1 LGLSFEDHW
10 PERFGSV
17 FRDAVTGMTLNR
29 LDGGFLRVNPAFC
42 ELLGRSEEQLLK
54 LGLFDVIHPADVERM
69 RGRNDIRAS
78 GEPASGQLE
87 LRFVHADGHTI
98 WTRAMDAPVL
108 NDRGEITY
116 TLLQVLDLSEQRRLE
131 ETTTRLYSLS
141 SDLFCTLG
149 FDGYFK
155 TVNPAWEQ
163 VLGYT
168 ADQMLMRPMLD
179 FVHPEDRARTARE
192 SGRLKRADEVT
203 ISFESRFRT
212 KDGAY
217 RWLLWSAHVS
227 HEERLVYGVAKDVTE
242 RKRGEERLRESERKY
257 RDLVET
263 SSDLI
268 WSIDAQGR
276 FTFVNRAA
284 RRIYGY
290 EPEEMLGRPVTDFAL
305 PSDAKRNRGLF
316 RQILRGRPVFSN
328 ETEHVRKDGS
338 LVRLSYNAIVL
349 HDADGNVL
357 GATGTATDVT
367 ERRRSEARQAAVAEL
382 GRRAL
387 EGTDPAELM
396 QAAVTLV
403 VETLGVDHSSVF
415 EFVAEENILRLT
427 AGAGWPDGSI
437 GRRFP
442 TSPNVS
448 LAAFTFRNGGVGIV
462 EDFTEDK
469 RFEHPPALELLG
481 AISAVCVMVEG
492 NAEGPFGVLGVSSV
506 ARRTFTLDE
515 VNFLQSM
522 ANVLAT
528 AIDRKR
534 SETQL
539 DDLAA
544 TRGRLV
550 AQTLAAED
558 RARRAI
564 SEVLHDHALQ
574 DLLASRQDLVEVL
587 EDPDGDP
594 ERVVRAREGIE
605 RAVRLLRDAVFNLHP
620 VVLEHAGLAAAIRA
634 VADHQGR
641 RGGFDCDIEVDR
653 QATGVHDDLILSL
666 ARELLTNAA
675 KHAEARHVRVRVRR
689 QDKEIT
695 LEVADDG
702 RGMEKRRRARA
713 LSEGHVGLASSA
725 ERVEAVCGSFE
736 LVSRPGYGTRVI
748 ARLPARRVAAH
759 RADVP
764 RQRVAQISEYP
775 LAGGR

>member
-1 LGLSFEDHW
+1 
-10 PERFGSV
+10 
-17 FRDAVTGMTLNR
+17 
-29 LDGGFLRVNPAFC
+29 
-42 ELLGRSEEQLLK
+42 
-54 LGLFDVIHPADVERM
+54 
-69 RGRNDIRAS
+69 
-78 GEPASGQLE
+78 
-87 LRFVHADGHTI
+87 
-98 WTRAMDAPVL
+98 
-108 NDRGEITY
+108 
-116 TLLQVLDLSEQRRLE
+116 
-131 ETTTRLYSLS
+131 
-141 SDLFCTLG
+141 
-149 FDGYFK
+149 
-155 TVNPAWEQ
+155 
-163 VLGYT
+163 
-168 ADQMLMRPMLD
+168 
-179 FVHPEDRARTARE
+179 
-192 SGRLKRADEVT
+192 
-203 ISFESRFRT
+203 
-212 KDGAY
+212 
-217 RWLLWSAHVS
+217 
-227 HEERLVYGVAKDVTE
+227 
-242 RKRGEERLRESERKY
+242 
-257 RDLVET
+257 
-263 SSDLI
+263 
-268 WSIDAQGR
+268 
-276 FTFVNRAA
+276 
-284 RRIYGY
+284 
-290 EPEEMLGRPVTDFAL
+290 
-305 PSDAKRNRGLF
+305 
-316 RQILRGRPVFSN
+316 VFSN

-387 EGTDPAELM
+387 EGTDPEALT
-396 QAAVTLV
+396 QSAVNLV
-403 VETLGVDHSSVF
+403 AETLGVEHSAVM
-415 EFVAEENILRLT
+415 EFVAEENVLKLS
-427 AGAGWPDGSI
+427 AGVGWPEGSL

-442 TSPNVS
+442 SSPNAS
-448 LAAFTFRNGGVGIV
+448 LAAFTFQHGGVGVV
-462 EDFTEDK
+462 EDFIEDQ
-469 RFEHPPALELLG
+469 RFEHPPSLELLG
-481 AISAVCVMVEG
+481 AMSAVTVAIEG
-492 NAEGPFGVLGVSSV
+492 NERRFGVLGVAS
-506 ARRTFTLDE
+506 AQRRSFSLDE

-528 AIDRKR
+528 AIDRKQ
-534 SETQL
+534 SEAQL
-539 DDLAA
+539 DQLAA

-587 EDPDGDP
+587 EDPNGDP

-641 RGGFDCDIEVDR
+641 RGGFECDIEVDR
-653 QATGVHDDLILSL
+653 QATGVHDELILSL

-675 KHAEARHVRVRVRR
+675 KHAQARQVRVRVRR

-702 RGMEKRRRARA
+702 RGMDQRRRARA
-713 LSEGHVGLASSA
+713 LSEGHIGLASSA

-736 LVSRPGYGTRVI
+736 LDSRPGYGTVVT
-748 ARLPARRVAAH
+748 AKLPARRVAAH